1 MCTTAIWLIILGL
14 VITIGGFG
22 GSLKFEQGPL
32 KIAGTGGL
40 VMLVLGAIIYGTGD
54 C

>member
-14 VITIGGFG
+14 FITIGGYG
-22 GSLKFEQGPL
+22 GSLKFEQGML
-32 KIAGTGGL
+32 RIAGTGGL
-40 VMLVLGAIIYGTGD
+40 VMLVLGAIISGTSD